1 MAGAPSSTFP
11 GVTETPSVF
20 DPSGGLPRIALT
32 TTVILADIP
41 WREHYRT
48 CVVASKPAVQKPA
61 PPEAARSS
69 APESTPSSSAT
80 AVGASGG
87 TLTGDPGGGE
97 RASGRGTSGDPSDP
111 LSDPELV
118 ERMVRGDRSAVALLY
133 ERHKL
138 PLFALAR
145 GMLRSAAEAEDLL
158 HDVFLE
164 AWRRCADYSVERG
177 SVRAWLVLRTRSRA
191 LDRIKAAGRRPAA
204 DRAGVSG
211 EPTAAHAPVE
221 TIDQGRLRQLLA
233 QMPEAQQQVVLLG
246 YFEGLSSAEISE
258 RLQIPIG
265 TVKSRTRAALESLRD
280 VLGKGHD

>member
-1 MAGAPSSTFP
+1 VAAP
-11 GVTETPSVF
+11 
-20 DPSGGLPRIALT
+20 
-32 TTVILADIP
+32 
-41 WREHYRT
+41 
-48 CVVASKPAVQKPA
+48 KPAAQKPA
-61 PPEAARSS
+61 PSELARSN
-69 APESTPSSSAT
+69 APESNPAGSAT
-80 AVGASGG
+80 GPTDSGASGSG
-87 TLTGDPGGGE
+87 APGY
-97 RASGRGTSGDPSDP
+97 PSESP
-111 LSDPELV
+111 SDPELV

-145 GMLRSAAEAEDLL
+145 GMLRSTAEAEDLL

-164 AWRRCADYSVERG
+164 AWRRCADYSLERG
-177 SVRAWLVLRTRSRA
+177 SVRAWLILRTRSRA

-204 DRAGVSG
+204 AERASMPD
-211 EPTAAHAPVE
+211 EPSTAHAAVE
-221 TIDQGRLRQLLA
+221 TIDQGRLRQLLV

>member
-1 MAGAPSSTFP
+1 MTESPSARDPPKQLRRIPSTD
-11 GVTETPSVF
+11 TQS
-20 DPSGGLPRIALT
+20 
-32 TTVILADIP
+32 LADAP
-41 WREHYRT
+41 WREHYR
-48 CVVASKPAVQKPA
+48 CRVAAPKPAAQKPA
-61 PPEAARSS
+61 PSELAGSN
-69 APESTPSSSAT
+69 APESNPTGSAT
-80 AVGASGG
+80 GPTDSGALGSGA
-87 TLTGDPGGGE
+87 PGQ
-97 RASGRGTSGDPSDP
+97 PSESP
-111 LSDPELV
+111 SDPELV

-133 ERHKL
+133 GRHKL

-145 GMLRSAAEAEDLL
+145 GMLRGTAEAEDLL

-164 AWRRCADYSVERG
+164 AWGRCADYSVERG
-177 SVRAWLVLRTRSRA
+177 SVGAWLMLRTRSRA

-204 DRAGVSG
+204 DHASMPD
-211 EPTAAHAPVE
+211 EPSTAHAPVE
-221 TIDQGRLRQLLA
+221 TIDQARLRQLLV